1 MLGGM
6 RLFLCLVAL
15 LCLVTSLGGVAGAAR
30 TELSPGQTTRLGGR
44 QVTLLR
50 VQDSRCP
57 PDVQCIWAGELS
69 ATLLVVAAPGE
80 AGPRT
85 RFLRLTLP
93 AGPNRGQGELHLVAS
108 AAGEP
113 LRVTLS
119 DDFRR

>member
-6 RLFLCLVAL
+6 RLLLCLVAL
-15 LCLVTSLGGVAGAAR
+15 LGGVAGAAR
-30 TELSPGQTTRLGGR
+30 VELSPGKTVKLSGR

-69 ATLLVVAAPGE
+69 ATLLIVAAPGE

-108 AAGEP
+108 PAGVP
-113 LRVTLS
+113 LRVILS